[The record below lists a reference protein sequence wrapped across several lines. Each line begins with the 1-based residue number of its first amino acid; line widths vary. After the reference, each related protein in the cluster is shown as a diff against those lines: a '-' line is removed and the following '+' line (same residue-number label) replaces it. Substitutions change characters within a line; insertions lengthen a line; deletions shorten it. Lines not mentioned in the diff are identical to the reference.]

1 MTLGEI
7 IRKRREELGLSQ
19 AELGAR
25 VGYPGGPAI
34 SRQAV
39 GYWER
44 GESFPEIERLP
55 LIARALNL
63 QIAALVHGTVR
74 APSAGEPTPL
84 YDPRTAARSE
94 QAQLPHLDWAA
105 LRDALENED
114 RRRLDPPVGVAEA
127 ATMEV
132 PVGWYAPGRFLVRVT
147 GDAMDDGSRDAI
159 PDGTDVLFDAT
170 TPPQHGDRV
179 LVKLP
184 DGGLLFRRY
193 DATAEGVHL
202 TATNPDHPER
212 ILAMPAGAEVIAVA
226 LRVTRELRRS

>member
-1 MTLGEI
+1 MTLGAI

-63 QIAALVHGTVR
+63 QIAALVHGTAR

-84 YDPRTAARSE
+84 YDPAHGGRPE
-94 QAQLPHLDWAA
+94 QAQLPHFDWAT
-105 LRDALENED
+105 LRDALANED
-114 RRRLDPPVGVAEA
+114 RRVLDPPLGVAEA

-159 PDGTDVLFDAT
+159 PDGTDVLFDARAA
-170 TPPQHGDRV
+170 PQHGDRV

-226 LRVTRELRRS
+226 LRVTRELKRS